1 MMKLLTD
8 IQNALMVAGVS
19 AVCAVSAAFVLLSIL
34 AAIRDV
40 SRNLPGKAAC
50 LAFLVSSAI
59 LMIFGGG
66 KISFPRTNPDYELLA
81 DDGTSHVSNTVV
93 RVGYTRH
100 RILPDSAD
108 LNIWNIPAAS
118 TNDADWTEVLSTTVG
133 ASPSPIV
140 ISYPNA
146 TNYRWMVYTTWQP
159 APAVQ
164 TNGVLHALWTG
175 TNRAGRVFGVPV
187 RSVVKEDGTIIAP
200 PNKEIE
206 E

>member
-1 MMKLLTD
+1 MARIL
-8 IQNALMVAGVS
+8 INVHNALLAAGVT
-19 AVCAVSAAFVLLSIL
+19 AICACSAAFVLLAV
-34 AAIRDV
+34 AAAMRDV
-40 SRNLPGKAAC
+40 RRHILGKAAC
-50 LAFLVSSAI
+50 LSFLTLSMVLIAI
-59 LMIFGGG
+59 GGG
-66 KISFPRTNPDYELLA
+66 KITFPRTNTDYELLA
-81 DDGTSHVSNTVV
+81 DDGTSYVSNSVV

-118 TNDADWTEVLSTTVG
+118 TNDADWTEVMSTTVG

-175 TNRAGRVFGVPV
+175 TNHAGRVFGVPV
-187 RSVVKEDGTIIAP
+187 RSSVIEDGTKLAP
-200 PNKEIE
+200 PSQE